1 MQTCPGGITVIL
13 MPYVDER
20 ILLRRNILDHS
31 NLSFPDI
38 FRYLN
43 CLKDMFARSTIREE
57 VGGDMYLQIKTQW
70 PP

>member
-1 MQTCPGGITVIL
+1 MIL

-20 ILLRRNILDHS
+20 TLLRRNILDHS

-43 CLKDMFARSTIREE
+43 CLKGCMPDQQSGER
-57 VGGDMYLQIKTQW
+57 
-70 PP
+70 